1 MLMVFISWDH
11 IGILARKAQ
20 DRIVYLRKIENRY
33 SLLDVLNDRFL
44 INICITNSDS
54 TINLLRKSIYDGPF
68 WHT

>member
-1 MLMVFISWDH
+1 MVFISRDH

-44 INICITNSDS
+44 INICITSDS
-54 TINLLRKSIYDGPF
+54 TINLLRKSIYDDPF